1 MDDDSNIY
9 LIGKTRGHLESS
21 LFYEHLK
28 IFGENHQRLISKKK
42 KKWNFV
48 KFLAQK
54 TELLIG
60 CHDISEGGIALALAE
75 LCIANKKGI
84 EITLKKK
91 KS

>member
-1 MDDDSNIY
+1 MAD
-9 LIGKTRGHLESS
+9 LQK
-21 LFYEHLK
+21 
-28 IFGENHQRLISKKK
+28 LISKKK
-42 KKWNFV
+42 KTGHFV

-60 CHDISEGGIALALAE
+60 CHDVSEGGIALALAE

-91 KS
+91 IPKNFLFGEDQSRYLLVINKKKRI